1 MIDWWDL
8 LAVHGT
14 LKGLLQ
20 HHSSRAILWC
30 SSPWASLRTTYTE
43 EEGPLL
49 ITSLPTGKIWAS
61 WSSQEKK
68 KNLSQMQPQFII
80 PCRQNTP
87 KISHALSARHCREVT
102 HFDNHLFVDF
112 GIYILCDK
120 YPVRYE
126 VFLFLLFHMI
136 SFSGSGTDST
146 YWPSSHGMSLVTYR
160 KPPVDSGQGAGF
172 LPMFLWKTTSQLQR
186 RDV

>member
-1 MIDWWDL
+1 M
-8 LAVHGT
+8 
-14 LKGLLQ
+14 
-20 HHSSRAILWC
+20 
-30 SSPWASLRTTYTE
+30 
-43 EEGPLL
+43 L

-61 WSSQEKK
+61 YLLREKKK

-80 PCRQNTP
+80 PCCQSTP

-136 SFSGSGTDST
+136 SFSGSGTDAT
-146 YWPSSHGMSLVTYR
+146 YWPRSHEMSLVTYR